1 MRNVHAL
8 NNNLFLTY
16 SLNSHI
22 SSTYSLNSHISS
34 TYSLNS
40 HISSTWKK
48 MSVSATDAA
57 CCVKSCDAFE
67 RLCIVR

>member
-34 TYSLNS
+34 T
-40 HISSTWKK
+40 WKK
-48 MSVSATDAA
+48 MSVSAIDAATFTA